1 MTGPEEPDGPTSS
14 LVSRIAFGLT
24 AAGSVLVL
32 WGISSPF
39 QELAALVVGGAA
51 LVVAAVLWVVAVGKA
66 VLDVFRDRGDPRW
79 RWISWTLGLVVL
91 TTVLVMGNVPFRARF
106 AHSRSDLAAVAATA
120 EPGLEAD
127 EVRDIS
133 GPRRV
138 GTLEVEW
145 IRQQGD
151 AVVFAT
157 EVERFGPLG
166 FLYLPQGSSMPVDI
180 GGSTSSVSPMGDGWY
195 WWRAL

>member
-1 MTGPEEPDGPTSS
+1 
-14 LVSRIAFGLT
+14 VSRIAFGL
-24 AAGSVLVL
+24 AVAGSVLVL

-39 QELAALVVGGAA
+39 QELVALIAGAGT
-51 LVVAAVLWVVAVGKA
+51 LVVAALLWIVAVGKA
-66 VLDVFRDRGDPRW
+66 VLDVFRDTGDPRW
-79 RWISWTLGLVVL
+79 RWISWTLGVVVL
-91 TTVLVMGNVPFRARF
+91 TTVLVVGNVPWRARF
-106 AHSRSDLAAVAATA
+106 AHSRPDLAAVAATA
-120 EPGLEAD
+120 EPGLSAD

-138 GTLEVEW
+138 GTIEVEW

-157 EVERFGPLG
+157 EVDRFGPLG
-166 FLYLPQGSSMPVDI
+166 VLYLPRGSTMPVDI
-180 GGSTSSVSPMGDGWY
+180 GGTASSVAAMGDGWY